1 MKAVTWLLDLLYPP
15 RCVFCRKLL
24 RSDETDVC
32 KKCRSRLPQID
43 GTFKRGKFFTQCCSV
58 YEYRDEAAD
67 SLKRYKFGGLRH
79 YAAAYGRLL
88 AMCILR
94 ERLEFDV
101 LTWAPISKKRRRAR
115 GYDQSRLLAEA
126 VARELGVQCVQ
137 TLEKIRD
144 NPAQSTMKDAAA
156 RHANVMGVYRAVM
169 PERFADRRVLLIDD
183 IITTGATLSEC
194 SFVLL
199 NAGAAEVL
207 CATVAATQFS
217 NN

>member
-43 GTFKRGKFFTQCCSV
+43 GTFKRSKFFTQCCSV

-94 ERLEFDV
+94 ERLEFDL

-115 GYDQSRLLAEA
+115 GYDQSQLLAEA

-169 PERFADRRVLLIDD
+169 PERFAGRRVLLIDD

>member
-32 KKCRSRLPQID
+32 KKCRGRLPQID

-156 RHANVMGVYRAVM
+156 RHANVIGVYRAVM
-169 PERFADRRVLLIDD
+169 PDRFAGRRVLLIDD

>member
-169 PERFADRRVLLIDD
+169 PERFASRRVLLIDD

>member
-32 KKCRSRLPQID
+32 KKCRGRLPQID

-137 TLEKIRD
+137 TLDKIRD

-156 RHANVMGVYRAVM
+156 WHANVMGVYRAVM
-169 PERFADRRVLLIDD
+169 PERFAGRRVLLIDD